1 MSRSHRRAKKRAHL
15 IAYAMWGVLGSLLIV
30 LGIMMGLA
38 YVDESGGGGSGAVDV
53 LAKTRATDVEPEPAA
68 KPKPAAPA
76 PEKRPVPEQPT
87 PARPNPEE
95 PNPEEPNPA
104 KPRPEVTTP
113 QTLEDAGGSVAGQQ
127 AMLDRARAVTARS
140 DKMGQE
146 GTFTDQEREEVAAFT
161 QSGRTILANWE
172 AACEQKRWDDV
183 VRFTRDKNINSN
195 DHEKCLDRV
204 ALRVVV
210 AHRMASEAAKR
221 KEAARKAALPPP
233 AVQMVHDLLADA
245 TKERDAAR
253 AAKSR
258 AGARHALEKTLE
270 KAWSLTS
277 RLKGS
282 DRSHQASLRLFI
294 HNSRGECQEVLAELA
309 KHRRPQEVMK
319 IRALTQRHAVKAYER
334 TLKMGGDAVYA
345 TGLSARAWAL
355 HRIAVLSAR
364 IARHHQETLDAYRK
378 RRRTYPMAN
387 LIGRFKIKSH
397 EAITRLK
404 TDYPKATNPSGT
416 PLWKITE

>member
-1 MSRSHRRAKKRAHL
+1 
-15 IAYAMWGVLGSLLIV
+15 
-30 LGIMMGLA
+30 LA
-38 YVDESGGGGSGAVDV
+38 YVDESGGGGSGAADV

-76 PEKRPVPEQPT
+76 PEKRPVPEQPEQPT
-87 PARPNPEE
+87 
-95 PNPEEPNPA
+95 PA
-104 KPRPEVTTP
+104 KPKPAKPKPEVTRP

-127 AMLDRARAVTARS
+127 AMLERARAVTARS
-140 DKMGQE
+140 DKMGQA
-146 GTFTDQEREEVAAFT
+146 GVFTDQEREQVGAFT

-172 AACEQKRWDDV
+172 TACEQKRWDDV
-183 VRFTRDKNINSN
+183 VGFTREKNVNSD

-204 ALRVVV
+204 AQRVVV
-210 AHRMASEAAKR
+210 AQRMASEAAKR

-233 AVQMVHDLLADA
+233 AVQKVHDLLAEA
-245 TKERDAAR
+245 TKECDAAR
-253 AAKSR
+253 AARSR

-277 RLKGS
+277 RLKAS
-282 DRSHQASLRLFI
+282 DRSHQASLRIFI

-319 IRALTQRHAVKAYER
+319 IRALTQGHAVMAYER
-334 TLKMGGDAVYA
+334 TLKMGGDAVYT
-345 TGLSARAWAL
+345 TGMSARAWAL
-355 HRIAVLSAR
+355 HRIAVLSSR
-364 IARHHQETLDAYRK
+364 IAKHHQETLDAYRK

-387 LIGRFKIKSH
+387 LIGRFKSKSH
-397 EAITRLK
+397 KAITRLK
-404 TDYPKATNPSGT
+404 TDYPKATDPSGT